1 MKEYIYIRDEPRSQ
15 QFTSASLM
23 AGRGANRV
31 GGLTDL
37 KRKRLGI
44 QAAEESGIYMTCCL
58 RKEALLTGVPEA
70 HVG

>member
-1 MKEYIYIRDEPRSQ
+1 
-15 QFTSASLM
+15 M